1 MAKLKTIKST
11 YDFSKAGGA
20 ISAITLPVAI
30 PTGSVVS
37 RVFIKNV
44 TNATSS
50 GSSTIAVAL
59 GGVAVK
65 AATAFDNASF
75 TAMNI
80 LYSAGAVTT
89 TATAMTVTIAVA
101 ALTAGKYEFVVE
113 YFG

>member
-1 MAKLKTIKST
+1 MAKLKTIKSV
-11 YDFSKAGGA
+11 YDFSNQGGA

-30 PTGSVVS
+30 PTGSVVT

-44 TNATSS
+44 TNATSG
-50 GSSTIAVAL
+50 GSATIAVAL

-75 TAMNI
+75 TTANI
-80 LYSAGAVTT
+80 LYSSGEVTS
-89 TATAMTVTIAVA
+89 TAAALTLTIADD
-101 ALTAGKYEFVVE
+101 ALTAGKYEFIVE